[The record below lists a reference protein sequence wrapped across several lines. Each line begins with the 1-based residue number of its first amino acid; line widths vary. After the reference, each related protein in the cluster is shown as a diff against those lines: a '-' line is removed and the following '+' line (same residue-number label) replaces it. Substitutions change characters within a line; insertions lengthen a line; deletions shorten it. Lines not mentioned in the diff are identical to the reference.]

1 MSEATHNVAPD
12 TEKQAE
18 TYEAKRQRQRTRREE
33 RAQKRAFLELK
44 GRLRSQLRRQLDE
57 IMNPNINDLI
67 VALIGGKGIKLVL
80 QVGEAAP
87 AVTAVPE
94 PETKPEPLIQVVR

>member
-33 RAQKRAFLELK
+33 RAQKRSFLELK

-67 VALIGGKGIKLVL
+67 VALIGGKGIRL
-80 QVGEAAP
+80 QVEVADQGEP
-87 AVTAVPE
+87 PVTAVPE
-94 PETKPEPLIQVVR
+94 PEKKPLIEVVR